1 MSKKPLF
8 LIPMQGLS
16 PEEAVQALRKALRS
30 LLPSEPAEGSPAEE
44 PDEDEDDAEVEDEE

>member
-30 LLPSEPAEGSPAEE
+30 LLPSEPAEGSPA
-44 PDEDEDDAEVEDEE
+44 DESLAEDADEAED

>member
-44 PDEDEDDAEVEDEE
+44 PDRDPQP

>member
-30 LLPSEPAEGSPAEE
+30 LLPSEPAEEPTLEE
-44 PDEDEDDAEVEDEE
+44 PNQDSQP

>member
-30 LLPSEPAEGSPAEE
+30 LLTSEPAEESSLEEPPAEE
-44 PDEDEDDAEVEDEE
+44 SDEDKE